1 MNLLTTEEVAEKLKV
16 SKYTV
21 YSLIKSGKLP
31 ALRIGRSFRVHEEEL
46 NDYLHKCIIKHENK
60 CDKCE
65 YKAWCNR
72 CGPDIK
78 CIDCISDLVEA
89 YKRWTE

>member
-16 SKYTV
+16 SKYTI

-46 NDYLHKCIIKHENK
+46 NDYLHKCIITHENE
-60 CDKCE
+60 CDKCKIKE
-65 YKAWCNR
+65 YCEE
-72 CGPDIK
+72 CGQDMSCEDVKKSAEI
-78 CIDCISDLVEA
+78 
-89 YKRWTE
+89 